1 MTRPGG
7 PFRDNPSVSGPS
19 HSEADPDQDGPGKV
33 EKKEEWN
40 ILNEMGG
47 PQGIADS
54 SLPGLLFVAVYSLTG
69 GDLKSSAI
77 AAVVLGAVISIVRLV
92 RGEPLRFAIAGFFG
106 VALAAFI
113 ATRTG
118 RAEDFFLPGLFFN
131 AGYALAYAVSI
142 VIGWPLIGVIIG
154 PVTGEGM
161 KWRQDPS
168 KVRAFSRASW
178 IWVGMFVLRLAVQLP
193 LYLSGALVALGVAK
207 TAMGLPV
214 FLVCLWLTWLLLRSH
229 GIDLGS
235 FRQTRSSD

>member
-1 MTRPGG
+1 MSSKTEDESALG
-7 PFRDNPSVSGPS
+7 P
-19 HSEADPDQDGPGKV
+19 DGHVGEV
-33 EKKEEWN
+33 DRKEEWN

-54 SLPGLLFVAVYSLTG
+54 SLPGLLFVAVYSVTAGNLG
-69 GDLKSSAI
+69 A
-77 AAVVLGAVISIVRLV
+77 AAVGAVGLGALISVIRLV
-92 RGEPLRFAIAGFFG
+92 RGESLKFALAGFVG
-106 VALAAFI
+106 VAIAAFI

-142 VIGWPLIGVIIG
+142 FIGWPLIGVIIG

-161 KWRQDPS
+161 SWRRDPA

-178 IWVGMFVLRLAVQLP
+178 IWVGMFLLRLAVQLP
-193 LYLSGALVALGVAK
+193 LYLTGALVALGIAK

-214 FLVCLWLTWLLLRSH
+214 FLVCLWLTWLVLRSN

-235 FRQTRSSD
+235 FRQPRSPT